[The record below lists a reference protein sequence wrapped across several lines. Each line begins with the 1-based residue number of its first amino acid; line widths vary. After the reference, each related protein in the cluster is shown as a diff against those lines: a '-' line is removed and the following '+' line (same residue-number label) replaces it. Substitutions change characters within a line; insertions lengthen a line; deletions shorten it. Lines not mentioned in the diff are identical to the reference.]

1 MRIESK
7 EMCPVLLLQFREAYE
22 RSHSGEIIEVRTPW
36 AAAVD
41 AFRELSL
48 ALGSEFLGF
57 EREGEEYVIRVRVI
71 KDNDKK

>member
-41 AFRELSL
+41 PY
-48 ALGSEFLGF
+48 GS
-57 EREGEEYVIRVRVI
+57 
-71 KDNDKK
+71 